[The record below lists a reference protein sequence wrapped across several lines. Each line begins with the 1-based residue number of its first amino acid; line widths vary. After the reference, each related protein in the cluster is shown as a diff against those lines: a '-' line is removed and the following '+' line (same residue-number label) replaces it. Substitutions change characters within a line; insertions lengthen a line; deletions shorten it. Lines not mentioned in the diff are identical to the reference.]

1 MKNVIKM
8 KKIYWILSLVFVFA
22 LVTKIEAQNK
32 QDYKL
37 NIVVIGAHPDD
48 PEKVGGTAYKWIQQG
63 HNVVLVSVTNGNAG
77 HQTLKADELARVR
90 KEESRRAG
98 EAIGAK
104 YIVMDINDA
113 ELMPTLEN
121 RWKIIR
127 IIREHK
133 ADIVITHRP
142 YDYHPDH
149 RYTATLVLDAAYMV
163 TVPSVVPDVPH
174 LERNPVFLYMSDGFT
189 QPLPFKPDI
198 CVDIDDAIEKKMDMY
213 HQHTSQMYEWLPFN
227 SGRLDQVPNGDSAR
241 RAWLGER
248 RKSGSNAEPHRE
260 KLIELYGQEK
270 GSKIRY
276 AESFQDSQYGTRL
289 TKANMKYYFPF
300 FD

>member
-1 MKNVIKM
+1 M
-8 KKIYWILSLVFVFA
+8 KKIYWILSFVFVFV
-22 LVTKIEAQNK
+22 LIEKIEAQNK

-48 PEKVGGTAYKWIQQG
+48 PEKVGGTAYKWIQKG